1 MICKTN
7 KQISK
12 STTHNGRFGATHY
25 QNLHLLGWS
34 YKYSGSLIIG
44 CMVVVV
50 EEA

>member
-1 MICKTN
+1 MSASEPSMKHRE
-7 KQISK
+7 Q
-12 STTHNGRFGATHY
+12 ATHY

-34 YKYSGSLIIG
+34 YKYSGNLIIG